1 MDKREFLKELG
12 KYLEILEEQ
21 EQQDI
26 LNEYSQ
32 HIEMKMKKG
41 MSEKEAIEDFGD
53 PEVLAAEILSAY
65 HVKLQEK
72 TADRRNKIHRI
83 AERSGQWAKSAVT
96 AVKGAGRGLWK
107 GIKWVVKTPVEAFR
121 SLWEKRPRWERKERK
136 QGDNHN
142 MEKYGF
148 MKGIKNFIVRLWN
161 FCVGALFWCARWVF
175 NLILLFFAAIAGVV
189 ALICLFGFGVLFV
202 LLIAGYPL
210 IGVTLACFGG
220 LIMSGAFSALLFL
233 YQIKEKRDEE
243 RGGGSSCVTD

>member
-53 PEVLAAEILSAY
+53 LEVLAAEILSAY
-65 HVKLQEK
+65 HIKLQEK
-72 TADRRNKIHRI
+72 GADEQNKIHMM
-83 AERSGQWAKSAVT
+83 AERGKQWTGNAAA
-96 AVKGAGRGLWK
+96 AVKGAGCRLWK
-107 GIKWVVKTPVEAFR
+107 GIKWIVKTPAAALC
-121 SLWEKRPRWERKERK
+121 SLWRRMPRLKGKVKE

-142 MEKYGF
+142 MEKYSF
-148 MKGIKNFIVRLWN
+148 MKGIKNFIVRTWD
-161 FCVGALFWCARWVF
+161 FCVRVLFWCARWVF
-175 NLILLFFAAIAGVV
+175 NLILLFFAAIAGVI
-189 ALICLFGFGVLFV
+189 ALICLFGFGILFV
-202 LLIAGYPL
+202 LLLAGYPL
-210 IGVTLACFGG
+210 LGITLACFGC
-220 LIMSGAFSALLFL
+220 LIMSGAFAALLFL
-233 YQIKEKRDEE
+233 YQIKEGKDEE